1 MKLLK
6 RTLLPCLLSER
17 WNQQLDGPMFFKRF
31 SLGYWSSV
39 VLKLVVLE
47 KHEKSCLGP
56 FQISAG
62 VNGKTEDFIAEILS
76 LASPPPSPSRPED
89 QHGQPLATT
98 APKVEVQLPKSKG
111 WSWAQKQL
119 VIQHSQ
125 SLIQRIVFQHSLNFF
140 QVFFVIAWYQLC
152 TA

>member
-1 MKLLK
+1 M
-6 RTLLPCLLSER
+6 
-17 WNQQLDGPMFFKRF
+17 
-31 SLGYWSSV
+31 
-39 VLKLVVLE
+39 LKLGCFG
-47 KHEKSCLGP
+47 KTRKSCLGP

-111 WSWAQKQL
+111 
-119 VIQHSQ
+119 
-125 SLIQRIVFQHSLNFF
+125 
-140 QVFFVIAWYQLC
+140 
-152 TA
+152 

>member
-1 MKLLK
+1 
-6 RTLLPCLLSER
+6 
-17 WNQQLDGPMFFKRF
+17 MFFKRF

-111 WSWAQKQL
+111 
-119 VIQHSQ
+119 
-125 SLIQRIVFQHSLNFF
+125 
-140 QVFFVIAWYQLC
+140 
-152 TA
+152 